1 MNYDSVSLA
10 GRAIALLAPVETPR
24 GTRRSE
30 HLADGSPTRALM
42 DARNQVLRE
51 GAGENLVWFLIAFGS
66 AIAVGMSFLWF

>member
-10 GRAIALLAPVETPR
+10 GRAVALLAPVETPR

-42 DARNQVLRE
+42 NARNQALRE
-51 GAGENLVWFLIAFGS
+51 GAGENVVWFM
-66 AIAVGMSFLWF
+66 IAVGSLAALLISFL